1 MKDAT
6 ATYKFLSATEAL
18 ITVDYPAG
26 GFGIERVAKPRNG
39 SLYDA
44 AYSAASIK
52 ASIQGVRLGR
62 FTAEP

>member
-1 MKDAT
+1 MNDA
-6 ATYKFLSATEAL
+6 
-18 ITVDYPAG
+18 IG
-26 GFGIERVAKPRNG
+26 GFGIERVTKPRLG